1 MTRAIVLNPEDNV
14 ATLIDA
20 GRAGESCQLMGE
32 LKGELVLLED
42 IPFGHKVCI
51 AEMPKAAV
59 VTKYGQVIG
68 RASKSIKLGE
78 HMHVH
83 NVESNRARG
92 DLNKETG
99 Q

>member
-1 MTRAIVLNPEDNV
+1 
-14 ATLIDA
+14 
-20 GRAGESCQLMGE
+20 AGERCQLMGE
-32 LKGELVLLED
+32 TKGELVLMED

-51 AEMPKAAV
+51 AEMPKATIV
-59 VTKYGQVIG
+59 MKYGQVIG
-68 RASKSIKLGE
+68 CASRLIKLGE

-92 DLNKETG
+92 DLNKETA

>member
-1 MTRAIVLNPEDNV
+1 
-14 ATLIDA
+14 
-20 GRAGESCQLMGE
+20 MGE
-32 LKGELVLLED
+32 LKGELALLED